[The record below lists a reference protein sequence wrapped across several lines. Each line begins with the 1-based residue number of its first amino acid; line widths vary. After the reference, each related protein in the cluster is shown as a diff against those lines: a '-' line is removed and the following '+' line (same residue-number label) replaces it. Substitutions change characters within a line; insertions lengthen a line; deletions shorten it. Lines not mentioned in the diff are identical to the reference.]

1 MKRFLFIL
9 LFGNIVLVQHLLAA
23 KSVWDGKSS
32 DAGWYD
38 ENASEYH
45 ICSAA
50 QFKGFADLVS
60 YNNCTFDGKTVYL
73 DCDIDLDNHYWSP
86 IGLHSGKPFSGV
98 FDGLN
103 HCITN
108 LLIDTNQ
115 FEYPDMKDNIGLFG
129 YANKATIKKVSI
141 QGKME
146 IYGYGKYIGGIAA
159 SANRIEDVYSDM
171 KIVLHDSKSSSYIG
185 TIAGSVEDAI
195 RVYCKGGIE
204 CEQNYIGLHAS
215 CYVGGFAGRCTNL
228 SECLSDVEISVN
240 IIGTSSEH
248 IGGLSGA
255 SGFMSNVIFTGS
267 ISIGNYNCYNDMFIP
282 NVGGV
287 CGGLTN
293 GDHLISAP
301 DYMSYGRGFATAK
314 SVVVPSNSNSTVT
327 QTYYV
332 NTWATNNE
340 VYGVAISEQNL
351 KSGNP
356 LSEFDTTIWEFK
368 ENEYPSL
375 ISLKELI
382 PKPTYTVSYYVDGML
397 YQVDEYK
404 EGEAVIPPAD
414 PIKEG
419 YTFSGWDYVPPFISG
434 NSWIVNG
441 SFSINSYVITYMID
455 EEIYKTSSQE
465 YNSYIYPPTAFPLK
479 QGYLFKWGEYPERV
493 PAHDITIVGDYVE
506 DTYEFVDLGLPS
518 GVLWATKNVGASSP
532 EDYGYYFSW
541 GETIIKESNYWGTYS
556 YCNGSATTLTKYC
569 ISSEYGDVD
578 NKYTLDEEDD
588 AVTTNWGKP
597 WRLPTEE
604 DALELYNNCTWSLGS
619 LNGIGG
625 CYVTGPNGNS
635 IFLPKAGYKQYKTIF
650 KKGSELYLML
660 SKLYT
665 NTEMRSDYGLLI
677 YCDDSSYGLAG
688 EERSFG
694 FSARAVTNTNPS
706 GVKSVTLNYDNDIE
720 GVYDMHGR
728 KTMHIGNGLNIIK
741 YKNGVTKKVVK

>member
-1 MKRFLFIL
+1 
-9 LFGNIVLVQHLLAA
+9 
-23 KSVWDGKSS
+23 
-32 DAGWYD
+32 
-38 ENASEYH
+38 
-45 ICSAA
+45 
-50 QFKGFADLVS
+50 
-60 YNNCTFDGKTVYL
+60 
-73 DCDIDLDNHYWSP
+73 
-86 IGLHSGKPFSGV
+86 
-98 FDGLN
+98 
-103 HCITN
+103 
-108 LLIDTNQ
+108 
-115 FEYPDMKDNIGLFG
+115 
-129 YANKATIKKVSI
+129 
-141 QGKME
+141 
-146 IYGYGKYIGGIAA
+146 
-159 SANRIEDVYSDM
+159 
-171 KIVLHDSKSSSYIG
+171 
-185 TIAGSVEDAI
+185 
-195 RVYCKGGIE
+195 
-204 CEQNYIGLHAS
+204 
-215 CYVGGFAGRCTNL
+215 
-228 SECLSDVEISVN
+228 
-240 IIGTSSEH
+240 
-248 IGGLSGA
+248 
-255 SGFMSNVIFTGS
+255 
-267 ISIGNYNCYNDMFIP
+267 MFIP

-356 LSEFDTTIWEFK
+356 LSEFDTNIWEFK

-375 ISLKELI
+375 RSLKELI

-588 AVTTNWGKP
+588 AVTINWGKP

-706 GVKSVTLNYDNDIE
+706 GVKSFTLNNDNDIE

-741 YKNGVTKKVVK
+741 YKNGMTKKIVK